1 MMLDFPAPLSPT
13 KIVTPSSNFNFVSEC
28 DRKSTNSIDVY
39 HWFSSFLNFS

>member
-28 DRKSTNSIDVY
+28 DRKSTNSIDVIIG
-39 HWFSSFLNFS
+39 FLPF

>member
-28 DRKSTNSIDVY
+28 DKKSTSSIDVIID
-39 HWFSSFLNFS
+39 FLPF